1 MFNTREDEPWH
12 HAQYHHAPLRQPGS
26 CPITGEAYSSHTS
39 VVLDHLHPSLAERI
53 RQDYPALTSDARIS
67 RTAADRYRTLHVE
80 ELLRQERGELTQLD
94 KEVARSLAEGAM
106 VSTNTEEHYDES
118 RTLGERLSDGLASLR
133 RQLAVPDPFWAGA
146 CHLDHG
152 QRVRQQS
159 AFDPYPYILLNL
171 ILSCIA
177 AVQAPIIMMSQ
188 RRQEAKDRL
197 RSLNDYRVNLKAEL
211 EIRHLHEKLDHLISR
226 QWERLA
232 EIQEL
237 QIELLQERR

>member
-1 MFNTREDEPWH
+1 MASRSVPS
-12 HAQYHHAPLRQPGS
+12 HATAPAGGI

-53 RQDYPALTSDARIS
+53 RQDHPTLTPNARIS
-67 RTAADRYRTLHVE
+67 RAAADRYRKLYVE

-106 VSTNTEEHYDES
+106 VSINTEEHYDEA
-118 RTLGERLSDGLASLR
+118 RTLGERLSDSLAAFGGNWPFLILFGLGLAVWIMANSI
-133 RQLAVPDPFWAGA
+133 W
-146 CHLDHG
+146 
-152 QRVRQQS
+152 QQQ

-211 EIRHLHEKLDHLISR
+211 EIRHLHEKLDHLITR